1 MDGRP
6 QVAARQQP
14 RQASADGAA
23 AAEPAADARGAAAV
37 AGAPDATG
45 YAVRGGVVSLSGDA
59 VRELLTA
66 VVSRGAAFRFT
77 ARGASMRP
85 FILDGDVLTVSPVHG
100 SGPRVGDVVAVTM
113 CRGGTSADEDG
124 DPETSIDAL
133 LAADCD
139 GVSDEAP
146 DRRLVVHRVVAR
158 RGERCLIRGDSCPQ
172 PDGWFPRLSIA
183 GVVTRVERDGRP
195 RKLGVGRLGQ
205 RLAWLSSR
213 GRLTTAVGVARAP
226 RRAVGASLRAV
237 QRLPA
242 YRSGARRMGRRVV
255 IDPATDDDLLQLG
268 RRFGLVVPPTGVR
281 RAAGSTLLVA
291 RLGGS
296 LVGFVEFVHRE
307 EEGAYHGDWLHALT
321 VRTPWRGM
329 GIATLLVAAV
339 EELAR
344 EHGARE
350 LLLTVDP
357 GNRAALALYRKL
369 GFRPVEEGVLA
380 DHLREVAARRGAPLT
395 PLRRELAGPEPVPEG
410 DGE

>member
-1 MDGRP
+1 MAGRP

-14 RQASADGAA
+14 RRASADGAA

-37 AGAPDATG
+37 AGGPGADG
-45 YAVRGGVVSLSGDA
+45 CAVPGGVLSLSGDA

-139 GVSDEAP
+139 AVSDEAP
-146 DRRLVVHRVVAR
+146 ERRLVVHRVVAR
-158 RGERCLIRGDSCPQ
+158 RGERCLIRGDNCPQ

-205 RLAWLSSR
+205 RVAWLSSR
-213 GRLTTAVGVARAP
+213 GRLTTAVGVVRAP
-226 RRAVGASLRAV
+226 RRAVGATLRLV
-237 QRLPA
+237 QRLPV
-242 YRSGARRMGRRVV
+242 YRSGARRLAGRVV
-255 IDPATDDDLLQLG
+255 IEPAHDDDLLELG
-268 RRFGLVVPPTGVR
+268 RRFGLVLPDAAAR

-291 RLGGS
+291 RHGQS
-296 LVGFVEFVHRE
+296 LLGFVEYVHRA

-350 LLLTVDP
+350 LLLAVDP

-369 GFRPVEEGVLA
+369 CFRPVEEGALA
-380 DHLREVAARRGAPLT
+380 EDLRGLALRRGAPLT
-395 PLRRELAGPEPVPEG
+395 ALRRDLPGP
-410 DGE
+410 GEA